1 MFDIVSGLFQM
12 NKMIIGY
19 MPGSFVK
26 GLLKELETTHFF
38 RVLINFAVDIT
49 LFVDSLQKK
58 GLKL

>member
-26 GLLKELETTHFF
+26 GLLQEIQNSDFF
-38 RVLINFAVDIT
+38 KVLINFAVDMT
-49 LFVDSLQKK
+49 LFVDDLQKK
-58 GLKL
+58 GV